1 MTFPNKKVLKKI
13 RENLNHA
20 EPSYLLPED
29 ANQTDK
35 LKYALCQKF
44 VVYILKHK
52 ISQAELARQ
61 LNMDTARLNEIVKY
75 KIDLFTVDKLI
86 EFTQRL
92 DPDLE
97 INVA

>member
-52 ISQAELARQ
+52 ISQANWQDNLIWIRQ
-61 LNMDTARLNEIVKY
+61 GLMK
-75 KIDLFTVDKLI
+75 
-86 EFTQRL
+86 
-92 DPDLE
+92 
-97 INVA
+97 